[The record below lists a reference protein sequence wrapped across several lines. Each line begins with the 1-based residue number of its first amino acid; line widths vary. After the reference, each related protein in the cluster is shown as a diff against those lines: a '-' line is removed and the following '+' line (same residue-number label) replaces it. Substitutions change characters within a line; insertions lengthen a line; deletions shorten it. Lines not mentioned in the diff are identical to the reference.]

1 MNFSITSILKNR
13 YNNGSLEAFRKF
25 QRLEL
30 KLGKAKLDLQF
41 LKNCKKRSV
50 IPRGSYGSKLRIGV
64 SETQVLTDNA
74 NSNFYK
80 MKLTLRPRPH
90 VSGFVCI
97 RKHFVADSKV
107 YASPRMRIRCVFERP
122 HVSAKTIRI
131 RQGPVVS
138 KAFSLN
144 GG

>member
-1 MNFSITSILKNR
+1 MNFSIMTSILKNR

-64 SETQVLTDNA
+64 SETRVLTDNA
-74 NSNFYK
+74 NSNF
-80 MKLTLRPRPH
+80 LQD
-90 VSGFVCI
+90 

-107 YASPRMRIRCVFERP
+107 YASTRMRIRCVFERP